1 MIWLKTFDNFN
12 NGIERFEKI
21 QSCEMKLEEAK
32 NQKLQNIF
40 KSCLNEISR
49 GRFKSKELK
58 SALENTKLLYESQ
71 EAVIKSFNN
80 CFSMTSESKH
90 KAKYGEGLKILIPKQ
105 IPQRLLIALAK
116 KKRAIHLKI
125 C

>member
-1 MIWLKTFDNFN
+1 
-12 NGIERFEKI
+12 
-21 QSCEMKLEEAK
+21 MKLEEAK

-40 KSCLNEISR
+40 KSSLNEISR

-90 KAKYGEGLKILIPKQ
+90 KAKYGAVLKILIPKQ